1 MDRRRF
7 VSLSAMATG
16 WLAGCAQRPLVA
28 RLATPSRESE
38 FGTTLLR
45 EAGLIEDLARRTFV
59 YFWETT
65 DPRTGLAPDRYP
77 TESACSIAAVA
88 FALTAYPIGVQR
100 GYVTREQ
107 ALERTLTTLRFLRDL
122 PQGPQATGTCGYK
135 GFFYHFLEMRD
146 GLRAGD
152 SEVSTV
158 DTALFVCG
166 ALYVQAFFD
175 ADVPEEIEVRR
186 IVDELVDRIDWRW
199 AQIRP
204 PSIALGWTPEKGF
217 LPYDWRGYNEA
228 AVLYL
233 LAMGARENAVDASAW
248 GVWTSTYAGK
258 WSTFNGQQALH
269 FPPLFGHQYSAI
281 WVDFRGI
288 NDVFLRSRGTDY
300 FENSRRATYA
310 QRAYAI
316 LNPGRWIGYG
326 PDIWGLTACDG
337 PGNMLARYLSE
348 ARRFRGY
355 WARGAGG
362 SDAFDDGTIAPTAA
376 AASIAFAPE
385 IVLPAIEAMV
395 DRFGEHIYG
404 RYGFVD
410 SFNPSFRF
418 DVDLAHGRVIPDV
431 GWVATDHLGIDQ
443 GPILAM
449 IANYTNGSVWQAMNQ
464 CEILKRG
471 LKRAGFTGGWLDY
484 TS

>member
-7 VSLSAMATG
+7 VSLTAMATG
-16 WLAGCAQRPLVA
+16 WLAGCAQRPLVP
-28 RLATPSRESE
+28 RLASGRVAE
-38 FGTTLLR
+38 FGTTPLR

-65 DPRTGLAPDRYP
+65 DARTGLAPDRYP
-77 TESACSIAAVA
+77 TESACSIAAVG
-88 FALTAYPIGVQR
+88 FALTAYPIGVER

-107 ALERTLTTLRFLRDL
+107 ALERTLTTLRFLREL

-158 DTALFVCG
+158 DTALLVCG

-248 GVWTSTYAGK
+248 GVWTSTYSSK

-269 FPPLFGHQYSAI
+269 FPPLFGHQYSAV

-288 NDVFLRSRGTDY
+288 NDAFLRSRGTDY

-326 PDIWGLTACDG
+326 PELWGLTACDG
-337 PGNMLARYLSE
+337 PGNMLARYLGE
-348 ARRFRGY
+348 PRRFRGY

-362 SDAFDDGTIAPTAA
+362 ADAFDDGTIAPTAA
-376 AASIAFAPE
+376 AASIPFAPE

-449 IANYTNGSVWQAMNQ
+449 IANYTTGSVWQAMNQ

>member
-1 MDRRRF
+1 
-7 VSLSAMATG
+7 MATG

-38 FGTTLLR
+38 FGTTSLR

-65 DPRTGLAPDRYP
+65 DARTGLAPDRYP
-77 TESACSIAAVA
+77 TESACSIAAVG

-107 ALERTLTTLRFLRDL
+107 ALERTLTTLRFLREL
-122 PQGPQATGTCGYK
+122 PQGPQATGTSGYK

-233 LAMGARENAVDASAW
+233 LAMGARENAVDPSAW
-248 GVWTSTYAGK
+248 GVWTSTYSGK

-288 NDVFLRSRGTDY
+288 NDAFLRSRGTDY

-316 LNPGRWIGYG
+316 LNPGRWVGYG
-326 PDIWGLTACDG
+326 PETWGLTACDG
-337 PGNMLARYLSE
+337 PGNMLARYLGDP
-348 ARRFRGY
+348 RRFRGY

-362 SDAFDDGTIAPTAA
+362 ADAFDDGTIAPTAA
-376 AASIAFAPE
+376 ASSIAFAPE

-395 DRFGEHIYG
+395 ERYGEHIYG

-449 IANYTNGSVWQAMNQ
+449 IANYTNGSVWQAMDQ